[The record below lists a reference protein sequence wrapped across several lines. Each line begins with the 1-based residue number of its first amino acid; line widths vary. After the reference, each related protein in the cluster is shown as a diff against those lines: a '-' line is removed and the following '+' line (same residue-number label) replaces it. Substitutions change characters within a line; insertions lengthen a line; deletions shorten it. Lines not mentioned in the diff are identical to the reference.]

1 MVKKVK
7 SPDAPT
13 PLEKATAAVPMTD
26 NIVLTDDKIN
36 SIIGFIDTPIFWFF

>member
-1 MVKKVK
+1 MVKKMK

-13 PLEKATAAVPMTD
+13 PLKKSPPMTD

-36 SIIGFIDTPIFWFF
+36 SIIGFIDTPIFRFF